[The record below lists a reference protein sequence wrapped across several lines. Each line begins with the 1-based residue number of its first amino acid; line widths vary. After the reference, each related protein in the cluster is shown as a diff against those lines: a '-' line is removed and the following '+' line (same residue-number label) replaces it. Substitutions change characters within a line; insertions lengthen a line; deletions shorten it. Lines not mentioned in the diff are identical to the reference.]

1 MELFNNFKSIS
12 LSHKDAPVEIR
23 ELVSLNET
31 EIKNLLSKVKEY
43 FMISEALVV
52 STCNRTE
59 FYYSGEDKTEDIIK
73 LITIEKGI
81 NLTDK
86 ETSFLDQ

>member
-23 ELVSLNET
+23 ELVSLNEV

-43 FMISEALVV
+43 FMLSEALIV

-59 FYYSGEDKTEDIIK
+59 FYYSGEDKSTDIIK
-73 LITIEKGI
+73 LIAIEKGT
-81 NLTDK
+81 N
-86 ETSFLDQ
+86 